1 VAHAAAWAV
10 TGSGANPATASDF
23 VDGVLPSGTVSFAV
37 GETSKT
43 ITVGVTGDGIVEFDE
58 DFSISL
64 SNPSVGLALATPSA
78 AGRILND
85 DAIVGVGDR
94 RSGIISGSPG
104 NEVIVGANTLDAVTF
119 VATRDNYI
127 IDRGPGVIT
136 VTSRSTNEGTD
147 ALIDIERLSF
157 SDGVLAF
164 DLDGNAGQAY
174 RLYQAAFARTPD
186 AAGLKYQINA
196 IDTALSLQQ
205 VAGNFIASPEFQGRY
220 GSPSTVTNA
229 EFVALLYNNV
239 LGRDPDQAGYDYHT
253 ANLAAGL
260 ARAQLLVQFSESSE
274 NQNNILPAIQ
284 NGIWMG

>member
-1 VAHAAAWAV
+1 V
-10 TGSGANPATASDF
+10 G
-23 VDGVLPSGTVSFAV
+23 GVLPSGTVFFAV

-43 ITVGVTGDGIVEFDE
+43 IAVSVTGDGIVEFDE
-58 DFSISL
+58 DFSINL
-64 SNPSVGLALATPSA
+64 SSPSSGLALATASA
-78 AGRILND
+78 AGRIVND

-94 RSGIISGSPG
+94 RSGIIPGSSGD
-104 NEVIVGANTLDAVTF
+104 EVIVGLSAIDTMVF
-119 VATRDNYI
+119 MSTRDNYI

-147 ALIDIERLSF
+147 ALIDVERLRF

-164 DLDGNAGQAY
+164 DLGGNAGQAY

-186 AAGLKYQINA
+186 AAGLTYQINA
-196 IDTALSLQQ
+196 MDTALSLQQ

-220 GSPSTVTNA
+220 GSPSTVTDA
-229 EFVALLYNNV
+229 EFVTLLYNNV

-253 ANLAAGL
+253 ASLAAGL